1 VLQSNDAYQLALGMS
16 KRKKTKEEKDKKP
29 TELPP
34 KEVAEQQPEH
44 PFNFGGLPNRDL
56 KKNLGCG

>member
-16 KRKKTKEEKDKKP
+16 KRKQKKKEKAKKP
-29 TELPP
+29 AELPQ
-34 KEVAEQQPEH
+34 KEALEQQPENL
-44 PFNFGGLPNRDL
+44 FDFGGLPARDL